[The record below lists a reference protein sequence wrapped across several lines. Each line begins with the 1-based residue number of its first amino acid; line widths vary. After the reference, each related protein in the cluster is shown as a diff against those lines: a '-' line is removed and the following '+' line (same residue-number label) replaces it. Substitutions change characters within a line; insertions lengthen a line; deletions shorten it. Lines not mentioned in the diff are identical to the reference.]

1 MINELP
7 HYFAKI
13 NVAHCTAPG
22 PKELAMLSLGQLPLP
37 LPLPSPCRIINRSYF
52 YGRLKYQNVSA
63 DSDRLRQSAPVAHD
77 AATRKDA
84 AAAPHM
90 CLPATLDRR
99 VLCDRVTDSDSDSDS
114 DFDSGSGSGSGS
126 KSESE
131 AE

>member
-37 LPLPSPCRIINRSYF
+37 LPSPCRIINRSYF

-63 DSDRLRQSAPVAHD
+63 DSDQLRQSAPVAHD
-77 AATRKDA
+77 AATPKDA

-90 CLPATLDRR
+90 CLPATLARR
-99 VLCDRVTDSDSDSDS
+99 VLCDRVTDSDSDF
-114 DFDSGSGSGSGS
+114 DFDSSCDS
-126 KSESE
+126 KSESK
-131 AE
+131 A